1 MEYRTAHFT
10 IDNSEW
16 ILAEAYGR
24 ALIAGDIRR
33 RDAIADAY
41 VEHMLAALAHFAEV
55 ARSVAGRDVAH
66 ILVLHANALAA
77 DHFGR
82 VLDECQKRGAVF
94 VTLDEALADP
104 IYEQN
109 DRYVGPK
116 GLSWLY
122 RIDPSGTR
130 TAQRWDEQ
138 EAARIE
144 RQYGR

>member
-1 MEYRTAHFT
+1 M
-10 IDNSEW
+10 
-16 ILAEAYGR
+16 
-24 ALIAGDIRR
+24 
-33 RDAIADAY
+33 
-41 VEHMLAALAHFAEV
+41 EHMLAALAHFAEV

-82 VLDECQKRGAVF
+82 VLEEFEKQGAVF

-104 IYEQN
+104 IYERN

-122 RIDPSGTR
+122 RIDPSGTT

-138 EAARIE
+138 EAARLA
-144 RQYGR
+144 RQYAQ